1 VERKE
6 IVDEEDVGYV
16 GGRLFRG
23 GRRRARVEN
32 ERWRCGIDLYGGM
45 GIRCRS

>member
-1 VERKE
+1 ML
-6 IVDEEDVGYV
+6 DEEDVGYV

-32 ERWRCGIDLYGGM
+32 ERSCGIDLYGGM
-45 GIRCRS
+45 GIRCLS